1 MFMLAAKR
9 VILKNLHREI
19 MAEPTHF
26 KTQMSCL
33 NFP

>member
-1 MFMLAAKR
+1 MLAAKR

-19 MAEPTHF
+19 MAEPNQL
-26 KTQMSCL
+26 KIQMACL